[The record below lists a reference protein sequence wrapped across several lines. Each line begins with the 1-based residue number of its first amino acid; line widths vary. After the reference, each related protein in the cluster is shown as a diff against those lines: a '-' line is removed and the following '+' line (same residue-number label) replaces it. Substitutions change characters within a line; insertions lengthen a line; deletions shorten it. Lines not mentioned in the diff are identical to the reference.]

1 MKTKQLIK
9 KWDKQEYKVSGT
21 QLQKSTE
28 NQAKNSNLPLDNL
41 DTKSK
46 TFTEYENYF

>member
-1 MKTKQLIK
+1 LIK

-28 NQAKNSNLPLDNL
+28 NQAKNSNLPLDKIDNL